1 MLMIKEI
8 QQITRGKATSD
19 GAGVKMT
26 RLIGNSEIDLL
37 DPFLMLDFFGTEN
50 PEDYIGGFPAHP
62 HRGFETMTYMIAGHM
77 RHEDNHGNSGLLK
90 PGGIQWM
97 TAGKGIVHS
106 EMPEQVSGEMRG
118 FQLWINLPSYAKMT
132 PAAYQDYEP
141 DAVPIETYA
150 DSSQAKVIVGKTDKG
165 TIGPVVN
172 DFVHPLFMD
181 VTLVAGHHWSQTVNA
196 TDNSFIYV
204 IDGQLRV
211 GEQQKTLNQGCLAIL
226 TAGDTIDLQASN
238 EASRFIVA
246 SAQPINEPIARHG
259 PFVMNTQAEIKQ
271 AIEDFR
277 QGLF

>member
-1 MLMIKEI
+1 MIKEI
-8 QQITRGKATSD
+8 QLITRGRPTSD

-26 RLIGNSEIDLL
+26 RLIGTSEIDLL

-50 PEDYIGGFPAHP
+50 PDDYIAGFPSHP

-90 PGGIQWM
+90 PGGVQWM

-132 PAAYQDYEP
+132 PAGYQDYEP
-141 DAVPIETYA
+141 DAVPVEKYE
-150 DSSQAKVIVGKTDKG
+150 DGSQIKVIVGKTDKG

-181 VTLVAGHHWSQTVNA
+181 VNLTPGHHWSQTVNA
-196 TDNSFIYV
+196 ADNSFIYV
-204 IDGQLRV
+204 INGQLIV
-211 GEQQKTLNQGCLAIL
+211 GEQQKPLNQGCLAIL
-226 TAGDTIDLQASN
+226 TPGETISLQAGN
-238 EASRFIVA
+238 KASRFIVA

-259 PFVMNTQAEIKQ
+259 PFVMNTQAEIHQ
-271 AIEDFR
+271 AFDDFR

>member
-1 MLMIKEI
+1 MIKEI
-8 QQITRGKATSD
+8 QLITRGRPTSD

-26 RLIGNSEIDLL
+26 RLIGTSEIGLL

-50 PEDYIGGFPAHP
+50 PDDYIAGFPSHP

-90 PGGIQWM
+90 PGGVQWM

-141 DAVPIETYA
+141 DAVPVEIDA
-150 DSSQAKVIVGKTDKG
+150 DGSQTKVIVGKTDKG
-165 TIGPVVN
+165 TMGPVVN

-181 VTLVAGHHWSQTVNA
+181 VNLTPGHVWSQTVNA
-196 TDNSFIYV
+196 ADNSFIYV
-204 IDGQLRV
+204 INGQLIV
-211 GEQQKTLNQGCLAIL
+211 GEQKQTLSQGCLAIL
-226 TAGDTIDLQASN
+226 TAGDTISLQAGN

-259 PFVMNTQAEIKQ
+259 PFVMNTQAEIHQ
-271 AIEDFR
+271 AFNDFR

>member
-1 MLMIKEI
+1 MIKEI
-8 QQITRGKATSD
+8 QLITRGRPTSD

-26 RLIGNSEIDLL
+26 RLIGTSEIDLL
-37 DPFLMLDFFGTEN
+37 DPFLMLDFFGTDN
-50 PEDYIGGFPAHP
+50 PDDYIAGFPDHP

-141 DAVPIETYA
+141 DAVPVETYA
-150 DSSQAKVIVGKTDKG
+150 DGSQTKVIVGKTDAG

-172 DFVHPLFMD
+172 HFVHPLFMD
-181 VTLVAGHHWSQTVNA
+181 VNLTPGHVWSQTVNA

-204 IDGQLRV
+204 ITGQLIV
-211 GEQQKTLNQGCLAIL
+211 GEQKQTLKQGCLAIL
-226 TAGDTIDLQASN
+226 TAGDVISLKAGN

-259 PFVMNTQAEIKQ
+259 PFVMNTQAEIHQ
-271 AIEDFR
+271 AFDDFR

>member
-1 MLMIKEI
+1 MIKEI
-8 QQITRGKATSD
+8 QLISRGRPTSD

-26 RLIGNSEIDLL
+26 RLIGTSEIDLL
-37 DPFLMLDFFGTEN
+37 DPFLMLDFFGTDN
-50 PEDYIGGFPAHP
+50 PDDYIAGFPAHP

-141 DAVPIETYA
+141 DAVPVETYA
-150 DSSQAKVIVGKTDKG
+150 DGSQTKVIVGKTDKG
-165 TIGPVVN
+165 TIGPVIN
-172 DFVHPLFMD
+172 NFVHPLFMD
-181 VTLVAGHHWSQTVNA
+181 VNLNPGHTWSQTVNA
-196 TDNSFIYV
+196 ADNSFIYV
-204 IDGQLRV
+204 ISGKLIV
-211 GEQQKTLNQGCLAIL
+211 GEQKQTLSQGCLAIL
-226 TAGDTIDLQASN
+226 TKGETISLQAGN
-238 EASRFIVA
+238 ELSRFIVA

-271 AIEDFR
+271 AFEDFR
-277 QGLF
+277 QGRF